1 MIVNKL
7 NQIYKPKRTLYY
19 IDSTEEDIHAYYRGI
34 VPEELKP
41 YTKAFGTYDYPGV
54 FFISSLKKEV
64 IGIEFR
70 QDDPRVTYPENLNTL
85 TLEGAFYYS
94 VEIDEEVEITT
105 EFIAGMF
112 KKIAEDDDA
121 HRVFSDLSIKANPK
135 TASVFIDNKKL
146 RILHEC
152 TLDTD
157 RTTKIIKDDASK
169 FDKRYLY
176 HMAFFDSITSHYNWN
191 HLRAFLEV
199 PRATGI
205 DDYAFA
211 HFDIKGF
218 SVINEVYGH
227 IAANKILNRIARAM
241 EKADFVYSSARCHND
256 NFAMMIKDMPKPE
269 LTKRLYDFFESLSY
283 LEEAPNYK
291 IYYRC
296 GVVPMHRSILSGNRV
311 ADAGKIAQALGTDK
325 SKTEIIFY
333 TDKMH
338 EDLTWGSYIKA
349 YLETAVKND
358 EFEVY
363 LQPKFDISTEKIKGS
378 EALIRWNYKRKELLS
393 PAKFIPF
400 FEKDGSIGIIDDIV
414 LKKVCMSLSKW
425 KREGKP
431 LYPVSVNL
439 SRKRLYDKNLINHLV
454 ETVDS
459 YGVSHEL
466 IDFELTESATYD
478 NMNHMISVLEEI
490 RSKGFKISMD
500 DFGTGY
506 SSLSLLTQMPL
517 DTLKIDKS
525 FVDKVCT
532 GSERDFIVI
541 KHIITLAKELGFACL
556 AEGAEFK
563 NQVERLHS
571 LGCEAIQ
578 GFYYSKPI
586 PIEEYEK
593 LYL

>member
-1 MIVNKL
+1 MLFNKL
-7 NQIYKPKRTLYY
+7 NQIFKPKRILYY
-19 IDSTEEDIHAYYRGI
+19 MDASADEIKAFYKGKI
-34 VPEELKP
+34 PEEISR
-41 YTKAFGTYDYPGV
+41 YTKSFGTYDYPGV

-70 QDDPRVTYPENLNTL
+70 PNDSRITYPQLKSII
-85 TLEGAFYYS
+85 LEGTFFYS
-94 VEIDEEVEITT
+94 IEIDEEIEITSSLIKDIFT
-105 EFIAGMF
+105 QIA
-112 KKIAEDDDA
+112 KDDDA
-121 HRVFSDLSIKANPK
+121 HRVFSDLSIKKEPEIVC
-135 TASVFIDNKKL
+135 SFIDNKKI

-152 TLDTD
+152 KLDSDKTSFVIND
-157 RTTKIIKDDASK
+157 ESEK
-169 FDKRYLY
+169 FDKDYLY

-199 PRATGI
+199 PVDTNI
-205 DDYAFA
+205 NDYAFA

-218 SVINEVYGH
+218 SIINEVYGH
-227 IAANKILNRIARAM
+227 LAANRLLVRIAKALQN
-241 EKADFVYSSARCHND
+241 ADFVYSSARCHED
-256 NFAMMIKDMPKPE
+256 NFSMMIKDMPEGEMVKKLE
-269 LTKRLYDFFESLSY
+269 DFFEGLSHI
-283 LEEAPNYK
+283 EEAPDFK
-291 IYYRC
+291 IHYRC
-296 GVVPMHRSILSGNRV
+296 GVVPMQRSILSGNRV

-333 TDKMH
+333 TDQMH
-338 EDLTWGSYIKA
+338 DANTWGSYIKA

-363 LQPKFDISTEKIKGS
+363 LQPKFDISTEKIRGS
-378 EALIRWNYKRKELLS
+378 EALVRWNYKMREFLS
-393 PAKFIPF
+393 PERFIPF

-414 LKKVCMSLSKW
+414 LKKVCSALSKW
-425 KREGKP
+425 KNEGRP

-439 SRKRLYDKNLINHLV
+439 SRKRLYDKNLTSHL
-454 ETVDS
+454 EKIVDS

-478 NMNHMISVLEEI
+478 NMSHMISVLEEI

-532 GSERDFIVI
+532 GSERNLIVI

-556 AEGAEFK
+556 AEGAEYK
-563 NQVERLHS
+563 NQVEKLHS

-586 PIEEYEK
+586 PIAKYEK
-593 LYL
+593 LYLE